1 MSENT
6 TNTQK
11 TEWQN
16 RELGALWK
24 RTSKNSGQKYL
35 AGHVKEVDEHGVEK
49 RTKVVI
55 FANRNKQDGE
65 RTPDYRIYESKD
77 DPQKQEEKQANP
89 APTDTG
95 EALEDT
101 L

>member
-1 MSENT
+1 MSDNT
-6 TNTQK
+6 GTQK

-35 AGHVKEVDEHGVEK
+35 AGHIKEVDEHGVETRK
-49 RTKVVI
+49 KVVI
-55 FANRNKQDGE
+55 FANRNKQEGE
-65 RTPDYRIYESKD
+65 RTPDYRVYESQENS
-77 DPQKQEEKQANP
+77 QKQESQT
-89 APTDTG
+89 APSNTG
-95 EALEDT
+95 EELEET